1 MTLLIII
8 HVLASACLIGL
19 VLMQSAKGE
28 GLSGAFGMGGG
39 AQSLFGADT
48 ATVLT
53 KGTVVMAIIFAVTCL
68 SIAMVQLH
76 QNKSVVTP
84 GGPGTEAAMAGDD
97 LSDTATADSG
107 DTVDIPD
114 TGTE

>member
-1 MTLLIII
+1 MYTLLIIL
-8 HVLASACLIGL
+8 HVVASACLIGL

-53 KGTVVMAIIFAVTCL
+53 KGTIVMAVIFAFTCI
-68 SIAMVQLH
+68 SIAMVQFH
-76 QNKSVVTP
+76 RGKSRVLPTAP
-84 GGPGTEAAMAGDD
+84 GAEAVAGD
-97 LSDTATADSG
+97 LSDTETAADNG
-107 DTVDIPD
+107 DTDAHA
-114 TGTE
+114 GHEH